1 MLFQSHAIFTD
12 NRPVTCKLLDTSE
25 SLWKVEYSNN
35 GILVQTKVDPMELIS
50 LDYCTHE
57 ISQ

>member
-12 NRPVTCKLLDTSE
+12 NRPVTCKLLNNSE
-25 SLWKVEYSNN
+25 SLWEVEYSNN
-35 GILVQTKVDPMELIS
+35 GTITTTKVDPKELIS
-50 LDYCTHE
+50 LDYCQGE

>member
-12 NRPVTCKLLDTSE
+12 NRPVTCKLLDNSE
-25 SLWKVEYSNN
+25 SLWEVEYSDN
-35 GILVQTKVDPMELIS
+35 GTIVQTKVDPKELIS